1 MGLVPTRGDLAA
13 NPPTRGDLLVNPP
26 GNEGDLLPSPAD
38 THGDFDLA
46 VAPPTLS
53 ILPSDGVLDTLLAED
68 ALVAFLTVKQ

>member
-26 GNEGDLLPSPAD
+26 GNDGDLLTSPAD
-38 THGDFDLA
+38 TLGDFDLA
-46 VAPPTLS
+46 DAPPTLG
-53 ILPSDGVLDTLLAED
+53 ILTFDGVLDTLLAED

>member
-26 GNEGDLLPSPAD
+26 GNEGDLLTSPAD

-46 VAPPTLS
+46 AAPPTLA
-53 ILPSDGVLDTLLAED
+53 ILTFDGVLDTLLAED